1 MTVGEAAVK
10 ALKLFGSVW
19 RRKVI
24 LKAGTN
30 VTITE
35 SVSDDESTLTIAA
48 SGGGGGG
55 GAPTSSQY
63 VTLATDAT
71 LTAER
76 VLTGTSGRLTVTDNG
91 AGSTV
96 VLDVGADVYRAGGTE
111 VAVADGGTGA
121 STALGARSALGLSIG
136 SDVQA
141 WDADLDAVAGGTW
154 AGSTSITTLGTVTT
168 GTWSATAIGATKGGT
183 GLTSYAEGDTLY
195 ANASNTLSKLAAPAA
210 GARNGL
216 TLGWTGD
223 TLGWVALGVASAI
236 QLSGGTD
243 TPIPEDASF
252 VDAADGNAEAFLSFQ
267 VP

>member
-1 MTVGEAAVK
+1 MTVGDAAVK
-10 ALKLFGSVW
+10 AIKLFGSVW

-35 SVSDDESTLTIAA
+35 TTSGEEATLTIAA

-91 AGSTV
+91 AGATV
-96 VLDVGADVYRAGGTE
+96 VLDVGADVYRAGGTD

-121 STALGARSALGLSIG
+121 STPAGARSALGLSIG

-141 WDADLDAVAGGTW
+141 WDADLDAVAAGTW

-168 GTWSATAIGATKGGT
+168 GTWSATAVGPTKGGT

-195 ANASNTLSKLAAPAA
+195 ASATNTLSKLAAPST
-210 GARNGL
+210 GQRDGKV
-216 TLGWTGD
+216 LGWSGN
-223 TLGWVALGVASAI
+223 TLAWVAPLLVGVI
-236 QLSGGTD
+236 GGRD
-243 TPIPEDASF
+243 II
-252 VDAADGNAEAFLSFQ
+252 VEARAVYD
-267 VP
+267 VPGCTTVERP

>member
-10 ALKLFGSVW
+10 AIKLFGSVW

-35 SVSDDESTLTIAA
+35 TTSGEEATLTIA
-48 SGGGGGG
+48 STGGGGG

-63 VTLATDAT
+63 VTLATDAS

-76 VLTGTSGRLTVTDNG
+76 VLTGTANRVTVTDNG

-96 VLDVGADVYRAGGTE
+96 VLDVGADVYRAGGTD

-121 STALGARSALGLSIG
+121 STPAGARSALGLSIG

-141 WDADLDAVAGGTW
+141 WDADLDAVAAGTW
-154 AGSTSITTLGTVTT
+154 AGSTAITTLGTVTT
-168 GTWSATAIGATKGGT
+168 GTWSATAIGPTKGGT
-183 GLTSYAEGDTLY
+183 GLTSYAEGDIFYSPAT
-195 ANASNTLSKLAAPAA
+195 NTLSKLAAPSTGQRA
-210 GARNGL
+210 GKV
-216 TLGWTGD
+216 LGWSGD
-223 TLGWVALGVASAI
+223 TLAWVAPLLVGVI
-236 QLSGGTD
+236 GGRD
-243 TPIPEDASF
+243 II
-252 VDAADGNAEAFLSFQ
+252 VEARAVYD
-267 VP
+267 VPGCTTVERP